1 MPAHRDSTFWPASR
15 GRQRTRATRARK
27 PRVKCRMTEEACAP
41 SGDCCIIATSRS
53 ATKTPQP
60 CRGWCD
66 NIATCQVPPTR
77 RPAGRTAVAAT
88 RERRFDGMCN
98 KGDDPH
104 QRMPYLNDDKRN
116 SRLLGEWKHP
126 RPPAWK
132 DRWKKRVAD
141 SLAAEIHQHLPLSL
155 HTAFLSPRIR
165 GHARNIFGCNRPRP
179 AVRPKPVPSSR
190 SLAPRR
196 AVVPGNQVIPLVS
209 FLSHNDSWPEAH
221 PLAQEKE
228 KRGPRTPPRQARRV
242 GTPHNAHCEQV
253 PIIFRFRHQLS
264 NRSKRSLLSK

>member
-1 MPAHRDSTFWPASR
+1 
-15 GRQRTRATRARK
+15 
-27 PRVKCRMTEEACAP
+27 MTEEACAP

-53 ATKTPQP
+53 GLPATKTPQP

-104 QRMPYLNDDKRN
+104 QRMPYLNDHKRN
-116 SRLLGEWKHP
+116 SRLFLASGNTQDHRRGKT
-126 RPPAWK
+126 
-132 DRWKKRVAD
+132 DGKKRIAD

-155 HTAFLSPRIR
+155 HTAFLSPRNR

-190 SLAPRR
+190 SLVPRR
-196 AVVPGNQVIPLVS
+196 TVVPGNQVIPLVS

-228 KRGPRTPPRQARRV
+228 KRGPRTLPAKRGGWGRRT
-242 GTPHNAHCEQV
+242 TPIA
-253 PIIFRFRHQLS
+253 S
-264 NRSKRSLLSK
+264 RSP